1 MKRPVGNPG
10 RLFAAFVLLAAGTGS
25 RPVAAGATP
34 AAAPVAQGPAEGLNL
49 ATAEIV
55 DLSHP
60 FDSRTLYWPSAAG
73 LQFSLEV
80 LHSGPTPGGWF
91 YAANRFCTPEHG
103 GTHLDAP
110 LHFAAG
116 KRSVDQVPVRQ
127 LVAPGVVIDVR
138 ERCARDADY
147 RLQPADLAAWEAVHG
162 RIPAGAIVLLR
173 TGWEARWG
181 DRKAYFGDDTPG
193 DASHLHFPSFGG
205 EAARWLIEERGIG
218 ALGVDTAS
226 IDYGPSSDFEVHRI
240 AAAREIPGLEN
251 VRNLEALPA
260 RDFWVVALPMSIG
273 GGSGAPLRAIAL
285 VGR

>member
-1 MKRPVGNPG
+1 MTHPFRRPG
-10 RLFAAFVLLAAGTGS
+10 FALVWFVAVAAGAAG
-25 RPVAAGATP
+25 PVAAGEAPAVIP
-34 AAAPVAQGPAEGLNL
+34 AARPAMAALDL
-49 ATAEIV
+49 ATADVV

-60 FDSRTLYWPSAAG
+60 FDARTLYWPSAAG

-80 LHSGPTPGGWF
+80 LHSGPTPAGWF

-110 LHFAAG
+110 LHFAFG
-116 KRSVDQVPVRQ
+116 KRSVDQVPLRQ

-138 ERCARDADY
+138 EQCAKEADY
-147 RLQPADLAAWEAVHG
+147 RLVPGDLAAWEAVHG
-162 RIPAGAIVLLR
+162 RIPPGAIVLLR
-173 TGWEARWG
+173 TGWETRWG

-193 DASHLHFPSFGG
+193 DATHLHFPSFGAD
-205 EAARWLIEERGIG
+205 AARWLIEERGIG

-226 IDYGPSSDFEVHRI
+226 IDHGPSTDFAVHRI
-240 AAAREIPGLEN
+240 AAAREVPGLEN
-251 VRNLEALPA
+251 VKNLGALPA
-260 RDFWVVALPMSIG
+260 RDFWVVALPMNIG

>member
-1 MKRPVGNPG
+1 MKSSLC
-10 RLFAAFVLLAAGTGS
+10 RLGSRLTAFVLFALGSGAGVATDAPPAAT
-25 RPVAAGATP
+25 ATP
-34 AAAPVAQGPAEGLNL
+34 APTAAGLNL
-49 ATAEIV
+49 ATVDVV

-60 FDSRTLYWPSAAG
+60 FDARTLYWPSAAG

-80 LHSGPTPGGWF
+80 LHSGPTPAGWF

-110 LHFAAG
+110 LHFAFG
-116 KRSVDQVPVRQ
+116 KRSVDQVPLRQ

-138 ERCARDADY
+138 EQCAKEADY
-147 RLQPADLAAWEAVHG
+147 RLVPGDLAAWEAVHG
-162 RIPAGAIVLLR
+162 RIPPGAIVLLR
-173 TGWEARWG
+173 TGWETRWG

-193 DASHLHFPSFGG
+193 DATHLHFPSFGAD
-205 EAARWLIEERGIG
+205 AARWLIEERGIG

-226 IDYGPSSDFEVHRI
+226 IDHGPSSDFAVHRI
-240 AAAREIPGLEN
+240 AAAREVPGLEN
-251 VRNLEALPA
+251 LKNLGALPA
-260 RDFWVVALPMSIG
+260 RDFWVVALPMNIG

>member
-1 MKRPVGNPG
+1 MKKSACGLRSRSVVVFC
-10 RLFAAFVLLAAGTGS
+10 LAALQCGGLLAGAEPPAVAPETAAWTG
-25 RPVAAGATP
+25 A
-34 AAAPVAQGPAEGLNL
+34 LNL
-49 ATAEIV
+49 ATAEVI

-60 FDSRTLYWPSAAG
+60 FDAQTLYWPSAAD
-73 LQFSLEV
+73 LKFSLEV
-80 LHSGPTPGGWF
+80 LHSGPTPAGWF

-110 LHFAAG
+110 LHFAEG

-138 ERCARDADY
+138 KQCAGNADY
-147 RLQPADLAAWEAVHG
+147 RLLPADLAAWEAAHG
-162 RIPAGAIVLLR
+162 RIPPGAIVLLR
-173 TGWEARWG
+173 TGWETRWG

-193 DASHLHFPSFGG
+193 DATHLHFPSFGAD
-205 EAARWLIEERGIG
+205 AARWLIEERSIG

-226 IDYGPSSDFEVHRI
+226 IDYGPSSDFAVHRI
-240 AAAREIPGLEN
+240 AAARQVPGLEN
-251 VRNLEALPA
+251 VKNLGGLPA
-260 RDFWVVALPMSIG
+260 RDFWVVALPMNIG

>member
-1 MKRPVGNPG
+1 MTTPFRRPG
-10 RLFAAFVLLAAGTGS
+10 FALAWIVAVAAGAAG
-25 RPVAAGATP
+25 PVAAGETAAVTP
-34 AAAPVAQGPAEGLNL
+34 AARPAMAALDL
-49 ATAEIV
+49 ATADVV

-60 FDSRTLYWPSAAG
+60 FDARTLYWPSAAG

-110 LHFAAG
+110 LHFAFG
-116 KRSVDQVPVRQ
+116 KRSVDQVPLRQ

-138 ERCARDADY
+138 EQCAKDADY
-147 RLQPADLAAWEAVHG
+147 RLVPGDLAAWEAVHG
-162 RIPAGAIVLLR
+162 RIPVGAIVLLR
-173 TGWEARWG
+173 TGWETRWG

-193 DASHLHFPSFGG
+193 DASHLHFPSFGAD
-205 EAARWLIEERGIG
+205 AARWLIEERGIG

-226 IDYGPSSDFEVHRI
+226 IDHGPSSDFAVHRI
-240 AAAREIPGLEN
+240 AAAREVAGLEN
-251 VRNLEALPA
+251 VKNLGALPA
-260 RDFWVVALPMSIG
+260 RDFWVVALPMNIG

>member
-1 MKRPVGNPG
+1 MTHPFRRPG
-10 RLFAAFVLLAAGTGS
+10 FALVWFVAVAAGAAG
-25 RPVAAGATP
+25 PVAAGEAPAVIP
-34 AAAPVAQGPAEGLNL
+34 AARPAMAALDL
-49 ATAEIV
+49 ATADVV

-60 FDSRTLYWPSAAG
+60 FDARTLYWPSAAG

-80 LHSGPTPGGWF
+80 LHSGPTPAGWF

-110 LHFAAG
+110 LHFAFG
-116 KRSVDQVPVRQ
+116 KRSVDQVPLRQ

-138 ERCARDADY
+138 EQCAKEADY
-147 RLQPADLAAWEAVHG
+147 RLVPGDLAAWEAVHG
-162 RIPAGAIVLLR
+162 RIPPGAIVLLR
-173 TGWEARWG
+173 TGWETRWG

-193 DASHLHFPSFGG
+193 DATHLHFPSFGAD
-205 EAARWLIEERGIG
+205 AARWLIEERGVG

-226 IDYGPSSDFEVHRI
+226 IDHGPSTDFAVHRI
-240 AAAREIPGLEN
+240 AAAREVPGLEN
-251 VRNLEALPA
+251 LKNLGALPA
-260 RDFWVVALPMSIG
+260 RDFWVVALPMNIG

>member
-1 MKRPVGNPG
+1 MTTPFCRPGIVLACILAVTVGSG
-10 RLFAAFVLLAAGTGS
+10 GL
-25 RPVAAGATP
+25 VAAGEAP
-34 AAAPVAQGPAEGLNL
+34 AVNAAASRAQGGLDL
-49 ATAEIV
+49 AAAQIV

-60 FDSRTLYWPSAAG
+60 FDDKALYWPSAAG

-110 LHFAAG
+110 LHFAEG

-138 ERCARDADY
+138 EQCARDADY
-147 RLQPADLAAWEAVHG
+147 RLLPADLVAWEAAHG
-162 RIPAGAIVLLR
+162 RIPPGAIVLLR
-173 TGWEARWG
+173 TGWETRWG

-193 DASHLHFPSFGG
+193 DATHLHFPSFGAD
-205 EAARWLIEERGIG
+205 AARWLIEERGIG

-226 IDYGPSSDFEVHRI
+226 IDHGPSSGFEVHRI

-251 VRNLEALPA
+251 VKNLVRCPPA
-260 RDFWVVALPMSIG
+260 T
-273 GGSGAPLRAIAL
+273 SGWWRC
-285 VGR
+285 R